1 MSNVSLYKRIYWITL
16 TLSAVLVA
24 FFILAMFFIAPKAK
38 EVRFSFTLME
48 NLVNAQVE
56 TIIYELLEESITQDD
71 FTGWDKQEGISA
83 EEGAEDLKVILR
95 NVPILDRDW
104 TYPVNAHLSVN
115 GKEIPFRG
123 DRTARDAFASWD
135 FMLERDRE
143 IFRADAADMSAG
155 SKSVVRKR
163 KSGNVIIG
171 GGIIKPVDIDS
182 GFFEFLVYAANTSVA
197 PSYRSIGVCQMGL
210 TIDGVGLKKVN
221 VADRNFK
228 GYSFF
233 GGTTGKLTNIGINL
247 MNAST
252 REERKKGFAAKL
264 SVKEVGVYKVN
275 PTVFFDV
282 KGPLKDQYR
291 SPDISLVY
299 FKSFLKKG
307 RDDLIRFY
315 KDRFEVEDLRN
326 IVNRENP
333 SPADLLYNIQVGGL
347 TKYALFAPA
356 PTEIRIKLDVPEERA
371 KMVFSFGIM
380 EDAYDK
386 PGDGVEFRVRQATG
400 PNEPEVTLFLKY
412 INPKKNQEDRKWFQG
427 DVDLSRYAGE
437 EVVLI
442 FETIGSTGSEFMTG
456 IDDAYDYAVWSS

>member
-1 MSNVSLYKRIYWITL
+1 MPNVSLYKRIYGITL
-16 TLSAVLVA
+16 ALSAVLIA
-24 FFILAMFFIAPKAK
+24 FFILTLFFIAPKAK
-38 EVRFSFTLME
+38 EARFSFTLME
-48 NLVNAQVE
+48 NLMNAQVN

-135 FMLERDRE
+135 FMLKRDRE

-155 SKSVVRKR
+155 TKSAVKKSREGKKIRK
-163 KSGNVIIG
+163 
-171 GGIIKPVDIDS
+171 GGIIKSVETDS
-182 GFFEFLVYAANTSVA
+182 GFFEFLVYAANASVA

-233 GGTTGKLTNIGINL
+233 GGTARKLSSIGINL

-252 REERKKGFAAKL
+252 REEKKKGFRVQL
-264 SVKEVGVYKVN
+264 SVKGIEVYKIN
-275 PTVFFDV
+275 PTVFFDI
-282 KGPLKDQYR
+282 KGLLKDRYR
-291 SPDISLVY
+291 LPDISVVY

-315 KDRFEVEDLRN
+315 KDRFEVEDLCN
-326 IVNRENP
+326 IVNREKP
-333 SPADLLYNIQVGGL
+333 SLGNLLYNVQVGGL
-347 TKYALFAPA
+347 TKYAIFAPA
-356 PTEIRIKLDVPEERA
+356 PTKIRIKLNVPEERA

-386 PGDGVEFRVRQATG
+386 PGDGVEFRVREATE
-400 PNEPEVTLFLKY
+400 PNEPEVTLFLRY
-412 INPKKNQEDRKWFQG
+412 INPKKNQGDRKWFQG
-427 DVDLSRYAGE
+427 DVDLSRYAGG
-437 EVVLI
+437 EVTLI
-442 FETIGSTGSEFMTG
+442 FETIGSTGSNFITSV
-456 IDDAYDYAVWSS
+456 DDAYDYAVWSS